1 MSKTKDNVEGQSKEE
16 LDSQKEVSNQSEPTD
31 KPYIAFEQIKSLEDV
46 IGRLHAEADFA
57 AKAFGGNTQEAIR
70 SLKDLKQELSS
81 ILVGFKQP
89 LSEFSNYNKAF
100 GNLIQTISLLPNKTE
115 DVLKELVPDIGK
127 EVEKVHDQRMI
138 EIESILKK
146 LQKQLSDEVLATHK
160 ILEQAALKSIEQI
173 NKAMLK
179 QLGQQEKQFLQFSEH
194 AKNEIDAVTSN
205 HGTKFL
211 RNTAICLILATITGS
226 ISGWYTSEY
235 FPRLVKIER
244 TGDVIIQNSH
254 VKVFDP
260 PSVKNQDQNKK

>member
-1 MSKTKDNVEGQSKEE
+1 
-16 LDSQKEVSNQSEPTD
+16 
-31 KPYIAFEQIKSLEDV
+31 
-46 IGRLHAEADFA
+46 
-57 AKAFGGNTQEAIR
+57 
-70 SLKDLKQELSS
+70 
-81 ILVGFKQP
+81 
-89 LSEFSNYNKAF
+89 
-100 GNLIQTISLLPNKTE
+100 
-115 DVLKELVPDIGK
+115 
-127 EVEKVHDQRMI
+127 MI

-179 QLGQQEKQFLQFSEH
+179 QLSQQEKQFLQFSEH

-211 RNTAICLILATITGS
+211 RNTAICLILATITGA
-226 ISGWYTSEY
+226 ISGWYISEY

-244 TGDVIIQNSH
+244 TGDVIIHNSH

>member
-1 MSKTKDNVEGQSKEE
+1 MSKTKDNVEGQSNKEE
-16 LDSQKEVSNQSEPTD
+16 LDSQKEVSDKSESAD
-31 KPYIAFEQIKSLEDV
+31 KPYAAFEQIKSLEDV

-89 LSEFSNYNKAF
+89 LSEFSNYNKTF
-100 GNLIQTISLLPNKTE
+100 GTLIQTISLLPNKTE

-138 EIESILKK
+138 KIESILKK

-160 ILEQAALKSIEQI
+160 ILEQTALNSIEQI

-194 AKNEIDAVTSN
+194 AKNEIEAVTSN

-254 VKVFDP
+254 VAVDHAYSIKDR
-260 PSVKNQDQNKK
+260 DQK